1 MRREGGKA
9 RGDNGREEEGDNGWE
24 GGGGI
29 CGLMQR
35 RFEVIFRSFVKHV
48 EGRLE
53 KKNLLNIRLNK
64 HFKNIVVIRDLHKRT
79 ILFNSCLVFILSLF

>member
-1 MRREGGKA
+1 MIEKGGGGRQGGIMVEKRREIMV
-9 RGDNGREEEGDNGWE
+9 GR

-35 RFEVIFRSFVKHV
+35 RFEVITFRSGVKHV

-53 KKNLLNIRLNK
+53 KKTL
-64 HFKNIVVIRDLHKRT
+64 
-79 ILFNSCLVFILSLF
+79 

>member
-1 MRREGGKA
+1 MVEKRREIMV
-9 RGDNGREEEGDNGWE
+9 GR

-53 KKNLLNIRLNK
+53 KKPFK
-64 HFKNIVVIRDLHKRT
+64 HSSKQTFQEYRRY
-79 ILFNSCLVFILSLF
+79 SRSS